1 MKAIIKTKLVNS
13 QGTVII
19 PVLKNNRLTDTL
31 EQIATAFDMSAQR
44 LISDFKGDFKETSS
58 FFQGDTKIYL
68 LGLGE
73 KTASGD
79 ILAAFRSFS
88 FQQKNRLGTDVSL
101 DFIHANI
108 KDAIAIEAAV
118 CGILVGTYRIGL
130 YKSEANG
137 VHPLSNEAAFLTV
150 FTENDPKNAQQS
162 ADKGIAT
169 AETQTRIM
177 DLVNAAPN
185 KKTPQYLADWAKD
198 SGKKFGFKV
207 TIFDKKQCEKAG
219 LHAFLSVNKGS
230 AEEPRFIIM
239 EYKPKGATKTI
250 GLVGKG
256 ITFDTGGIN
265 IKPSANLHW
274 MKSDMGGAAAVLG
287 TLELAAKLKLPINVI
302 GIVPSTE
309 NMVDGEGTKPGD
321 VIGSYLGK
329 TIEVIDTDAEGRLV
343 LADGLAYIK
352 KNFNPDTIID
362 LATLTGSIVSTLGY
376 NAAGLFSNNDAL
388 ATALSQAGDAT
399 GEKLWRLPLWDIYLE
414 DMKSDVADISN
425 LGNKPMSG
433 AITAAKFLEVFID
446 GHTNWAHLDIAGTAL
461 QSNELGN
468 ARNATAYG
476 IRLLTEFLEKSIS

>member
-1 MKAIIKTKLVNS
+1 MKTLIKTHLLNL

-19 PVLKNNRLTDTL
+19 PILKNVNLTDTL
-31 EQIATAFDMSAQR
+31 EQIATAFNMSALR
-44 LISDFKGDFKETSS
+44 LKSDFKGDFKEVTA
-58 FFQGDTKIYL
+58 FFQGDVKIYL

-73 KTASGD
+73 KTGSGD
-79 ILAAFRSFS
+79 ILAAFRTLS
-88 FQQKNRLGTDVSL
+88 FQQKNRLGSDVSIN
-101 DFIHANI
+101 FIHSNL
-108 KDAIAIEAAV
+108 KDTAAIQAAV
-118 CGILVGTYRIGL
+118 CGLLVGTYRIGL
-130 YKSEANG
+130 YKSETNG
-137 VHPLSNEAAFLTV
+137 VHPLSKEDAFLTI
-150 FTENDPKNAQQS
+150 FTDKDAENVQKAV
-162 ADKGIAT
+162 DKGIAT

-177 DLVNAAPN
+177 DLVNASPN
-185 KKTPQYLADWAKD
+185 KKTPQYLADWAKE
-198 SGKKFGFKV
+198 SGKKYGFKV
-207 TIFDKKQCEKAG
+207 TIFDKKQCEKTG

-274 MKSDMGGAAAVLG
+274 MKSDMGGAAAVFG
-287 TLELAAKLKLPINVI
+287 TVELAAKLKLPIHVI

-329 TIEVIDTDAEGRLV
+329 TIEVIDTDAEGRLI
-343 LADGLAYIK
+343 LADGLSYMK
-352 KNFNPDTIID
+352 KNFNPDIIID
-362 LATLTGSIVSTLGY
+362 LATLTGSIIGTLGY

-399 GEKLWRLPLWDIYLE
+399 GERLWRLPIWEIYMD
-414 DMKSDVADISN
+414 DMKSDVADIAN

-446 GHTNWAHLDIAGTAL
+446 GHTAWAHLDIAGTAL

-476 IRLLTEFLEKSIS
+476 IRLLTEFLEKA

>member
-1 MKAIIKTKLVNS
+1 MKAIIKTQIQNL

-19 PVLKNNRLTDTL
+19 PVLKNIHLTDML
-31 EQIATAFDMSAQR
+31 DQIATAFNASAQR
-44 LISDFKGDFKETSS
+44 LKSDFKGDFKEITT
-58 FFQGDTKIYL
+58 FFEGDTKIYL

-73 KTASGD
+73 KTGSGD
-79 ILAAFRSFS
+79 ILSAFRSLS
-88 FQQKNRLGTDVSL
+88 FQQKNKLGSDVAVN
-101 DFIHANI
+101 FIHSNL
-108 KDAIAIEAAV
+108 KDTAAIQAAV
-118 CGILVGTYRIGL
+118 CGILGGTYRIGL

-137 VHPLSNEAAFLTV
+137 VHPLCKDESILTI
-150 FTENDPKNAQQS
+150 FTENDVQDAQKA

-177 DLVNAAPN
+177 DLVNASPN
-185 KKTPQYLADWAKD
+185 NKTPQYLANWAKE
-198 SGKKFGFKV
+198 SGKKHGFKV

-219 LHAFLSVNKGS
+219 LHSFLSVNKGS

-256 ITFDTGGIN
+256 ITFDTGGIS
-265 IKPSANLHW
+265 IKPSNNMHW
-274 MKSDMGGAAAVLG
+274 MKSDMGGAAAVFG
-287 TLELAAKLKLPINVI
+287 TVELAAKLNLPINVI

-343 LADGLAYIK
+343 LADGLSYMK

-362 LATLTGSIVSTLGY
+362 LATLTGSVVGTLGY
-376 NAAGLFSNNDAL
+376 NAAGLFSNDDAL
-388 ATALSQAGDAT
+388 AMALSQAGDKT
-399 GEKLWRLPLWDIYLE
+399 GERLWRLPLWDIYME
-414 DMKSDVADISN
+414 DMKSDVADIAN

-433 AITAAKFLEVFID
+433 AITAAKFLELFID
-446 GHTNWAHLDIAGTAL
+446 GHTSWAHLDIAGTAL

-468 ARNATAYG
+468 SRNATAYG
-476 IRLLTEFLEKSIS
+476 IRLLTEFLENL